1 MKIQESI
8 KSSVHT
14 GPSAIRSPE
23 RGLPTALVPVD
34 LLTPG
39 ECVRLTGIDESHV
52 NLLVETQAQLP
63 PILVH
68 RETMRVIDGAHRLVA
83 AKRLG
88 HETIAVRFFD
98 GSEDDAF
105 VTAVRLNVAHGL
117 PLTLADRRAAAARV
131 VEVHAE
137 WSDRK
142 IAGVVGL
149 SPKTVGVVRR
159 SSTEE
164 IPQSRA
170 RVGRDGR
177 LRRLPERRRSGA
189 PPTFGASDDP
199 VDRPSEEGPAP
210 RAATVDATVE
220 EPAPVRPAT
229 SHKSLA
235 DRRPGEDVTTLQR
248 LARDPALR
256 MSDSGRFLLRLL
268 SMHFTGI
275 SAREQLLT
283 DVPPHCADRLA
294 DLARQCA
301 EGWLEF
307 AERMASHGITG
318 TIVASGGVE
327 APAGTDARGGVSQAP
342 RAAWPA

>member
-1 MKIQESI
+1 MKTQETIKKSI
-8 KSSVHT
+8 HA
-14 GPSAIRSPE
+14 GPSAIPLHE
-23 RGLPTALVPVD
+23 RGLPTAVVPVD

-39 ECVRLTGIDESHV
+39 ESVRLTGIDEAHV
-52 NLLVETQAQLP
+52 NLLVEVEPQLP

-68 RETMRVIDGAHRLVA
+68 RETMRVIDGAHRLIA
-83 AKRLG
+83 AKKLG
-88 HETIAVRFFD
+88 HETIVVRFFD

-105 VTAVRLNVAHGL
+105 ITAVRLNVQHGL

-131 VEVHAE
+131 IEVHGE

-142 IAGVVGL
+142 IAGLVGL

-170 RVGRDGR
+170 RVGRDGK
-177 LRRLPERRRSGA
+177 LRRLPERSRTGAARTSGHA
-189 PPTFGASDDP
+189 GGP
-199 VDRPSEEGPAP
+199 VDGQSGDGAAP
-210 RAATVDATVE
+210 RAAIEDR
-220 EPAPVRPAT
+220 PVRLAT
-229 SHKSLA
+229 SRTALA
-235 DRRPGEDVTTLQR
+235 DRRPGEDVATLQR

-307 AERMASHGITG
+307 AERMASHGITP
-318 TIVASGGVE
+318 TIVSPSGVE
-327 APAGTDARGGVSQAP
+327 APTGTNARRGASRAP